1 MDHGHSLQKK
11 FLSVFCQVPGMDTAY
26 GMNIVSA
33 VFVRKEL
40 LFEIRKKCIFFG
52 ILATILA
59 ICFLYLDGNSSWEA
73 LFLVSGDH
81 TEGKDLLV
89 AFLTRSFLFTR
100 GTIPYLLLTEENENI
115 ANV

>member
-1 MDHGHSLQKK
+1 
-11 FLSVFCQVPGMDTAY
+11 MDTAY

-59 ICFLYLDGNSSWEA
+59 TCFLYLNDNSSCKA
-73 LFLVSGDH
+73 LFLVPGDR
-81 TEGKDLLV
+81 TEDKDLLV
-89 AFLTRSFLFTR
+89 AFLTRSFLCTR
-100 GTIPYLLLTEENENI
+100 GTIPYLLPTEENENI
-115 ANV
+115 ANI